1 MLYQVSHTKQNQY
14 VDVLQ
19 LDTLDFMMYQKI
31 HLSNNEEQPIHMPIA
46 IYTKIAR
53 DITITIMYKHV
64 MSAYYGCVNALHAS
78 RKIAL
83 IIITNFTLT
92 ACALISPKPPEVA
105 INLPKDW
112 NQNTQM
118 STPSLSWAPLMTDNT
133 LVELLQQSIKENH
146 TLQQQQLAVDIAH
159 ESLIQSNN
167 ALYWPT
173 LSAGIDATRSDS
185 GLGPQNIMSVNGNLD
200 YEINLWGQLSDA
212 KKSAAF
218 SYASTRATFEYTKQ
232 NTIRNTATAWFNL
245 IAAQQQIIL
254 YQQRLLNLQNN
265 LSIVESQYRSGLS
278 TALNVYLARND
289 LEQEQATLLEN
300 QQILADSKRALNL
313 LIGDYP
319 ITHGYSTI
327 FSLPKI
333 HSSVANTL
341 PSKLLTQRPDL
352 QAAWLDVLQQNAE
365 VAIAHKT
372 RFPQLRLTANI
383 GRSAREFNNL
393 SSAPTIW
400 SVGGSLL
407 QPILNGG
414 ELKAAEKISR
424 LTLKNLEIVYEQ
436 QVFESFS
443 VVHSLLEQKSSLL
456 AQQQHTQ
463 QAASNAQQAA
473 DLALDQY
480 QKGLIDYPTVLESQR
495 RAFDAELR
503 LIVLQQNLAIN
514 TVDLLFNFAIE
525 PNLSTL

>member
-1 MLYQVSHTKQNQY
+1 MPTYQ
-14 VDVLQ
+14 
-19 LDTLDFMMYQKI
+19 
-31 HLSNNEEQPIHMPIA
+31 
-46 IYTKIAR
+46 
-53 DITITIMYKHV
+53 
-64 MSAYYGCVNALHAS
+64 GCVNILHNS
-78 RKIAL
+78 RK
-83 IIITNFTLT
+83 TLLVVASNLTIT
-92 ACALISPKPPEVA
+92 ACTLITPQPPEIA
-105 INLPKDW
+105 IDLPEDW
-112 NQNTQM
+112 RQNTRI

-133 LVELLQQSIKENH
+133 LVELIKQSIKENH
-146 TLQQQQLAVDIAH
+146 TLQQQQLTVDIAQ
-159 ESLIQSNN
+159 ENLIQSNS

-173 LSAGIDATRSDS
+173 LSAGIEATRSNSAD
-185 GLGPQNIMSVNGNLD
+185 LGPQNAISLSGNLD
-200 YEINLWGQLSDA
+200 YELNLWGQLSDA

-265 LSIVESQYRSGLS
+265 LNIVESQYRSGLS

-300 QQILADSKRALNL
+300 QQILADRKRALNL

-319 ITHGYSTI
+319 IANTYTTI
-327 FSLPKI
+327 FSLPNI
-333 HSSVANTL
+333 HSSIVETL
-341 PSKLLTQRPDL
+341 PSELLTQRPDL
-352 QAAWLDVLQQNAE
+352 QSAWLDVLQQNAE
-365 VAIAHKT
+365 VAIAHKS
-372 RFPQLRLTANI
+372 RFPQLTLSANI
-383 GRSAREFNNL
+383 GRSAQEFNGL
-393 SSAPTIW
+393 SGAPTIW
-400 SVGGSLL
+400 SVGSSLF

-424 LTLKNLEIVYEQ
+424 LTLKNLEIAYEQ

-443 VVHSLLEQKSSLL
+443 TVHSLLEQKSSLL
-456 AQQQHTQ
+456 AQQKHTQ

-503 LIVLQQNLAIN
+503 LIVLQQDLAIN
-514 TVDLLFNFAIE
+514 TVDLLFNFSIE
-525 PNLSTL
+525 PDL

>member
-1 MLYQVSHTKQNQY
+1 MVENYTH
-14 VDVLQ
+14 
-19 LDTLDFMMYQKI
+19 TLDFTNPKKYT
-31 HLSNNEEQPIHMPIA
+31 SNNEEQPTHMPIA
-46 IYTKIAR
+46 KYTKIV
-53 DITITIMYKHV
+53 ITIAATHKHF
-64 MSAYYGCVNALHAS
+64 MPTYLGCVNTLRKS
-78 RKIAL
+78 RKILL
-83 IIITNFTLT
+83 IVTSNLTIT
-92 ACALISPKPPEVA
+92 ACSLITPKPPEIA
-105 INLPKDW
+105 IDLPEDW
-112 NQNTQM
+112 SQNARIR
-118 STPSLSWAPLMTDNT
+118 TPSLSWAPLMTDHT
-133 LVELLQQSIKENH
+133 LVELIKQSIKENH
-146 TLQQQQLAVDIAH
+146 TLQQQQLTVDIAQ
-159 ESLIQSNN
+159 ENLIQSNS

-173 LSAGIDATRSDS
+173 LSAGIDSTRSDS
-185 GLGPQNIMSVNGNLD
+185 GLGPQNMISISGNLD
-200 YEINLWGQLSDA
+200 YELNLWGQLSDA

-218 SYASTRATFEYTKQ
+218 NYASTKATFEYTKQ
-232 NTIRNTATAWFNL
+232 SIIRDTATAWFNL
-245 IAAQQQIIL
+245 IAAQQQVIL

-319 ITHGYSTI
+319 IANTYTTI

-333 HSSVANTL
+333 QSSTANTL
-341 PSKLLTQRPDL
+341 PSNLLTQRPDL
-352 QAAWLDVLQQNAE
+352 QAAWLNVLQQDAE
-365 VAIAHKT
+365 VAIAHKA
-372 RFPQLRLTANI
+372 RFPQLTLTANI
-383 GRSAREFNNL
+383 GRNAREFSGL
-393 SSAPTIW
+393 SNAPTIW

-414 ELKAAEKISR
+414 ALKAAEKISR

-456 AQQQHTQ
+456 AQQKHTQ

-525 PNLSTL
+525 PNL

>member
-1 MLYQVSHTKQNQY
+1 MCHAKRTTRNKSNMPM
-14 VDVLQ
+14 VLNCIH
-19 LDTLDFMMYQKI
+19 TLDFLNHKI
-31 HLSNNEEQPIHMPIA
+31 HISINDEQLTHMPSVKPIEIA
-46 IYTKIAR
+46 IALTMAIACKYFIYIYRMCVKTLHISHKITLIA
-53 DITITIMYKHV
+53 I
-64 MSAYYGCVNALHAS
+64 AS
-78 RKIAL
+78 L
-83 IIITNFTLT
+83 TLS
-92 ACALISPKPPEVA
+92 ACALITPKPPEIA
-105 INLPKDW
+105 FDLPKNW
-112 NQNTQM
+112 NQNTQVN
-118 STPSLSWAPLMTDNT
+118 TPSLSWAPLMTDNT
-133 LVELLQQSIKENH
+133 LTQLIQQSIKENH
-146 TLQQQQLAVDIAH
+146 ALQQQKLAVAIAQ
-159 ESLIQSNN
+159 ESLNQSNS

-173 LSAGIDATRSDS
+173 LNAGIDATRSDS
-185 GLGPQNIMSVNGNLD
+185 GEGPQNTISINGNLD

-218 SYASTRATFEYTKQ
+218 SYASTRATFESTKQ

-245 IAAQQQIIL
+245 IAAQQQVIL

-319 ITHGYSTI
+319 IANTYNTI
-327 FSLPKI
+327 FSLPHI
-333 HSSVANTL
+333 HSSIVDTL
-341 PSKLLTQRPDL
+341 PSKLLTRRPDL

-365 VAIAHKT
+365 VAIAHKS
-372 RFPQLRLTANI
+372 RFPQLTLSANI
-383 GRSAREFNNL
+383 GRSAQEFNGL
-393 SSAPTIW
+393 SGTPTIW

-414 ELKAAEKISR
+414 ALKSAEKIAR

-456 AQQQHTQ
+456 AQQKHTQ

-473 DLALDQY
+473 GLALDQY

-503 LIVLQQNLAIN
+503 LIVLQQDLAIN
-514 TVDLLFNFAIE
+514 TVDLLFNFSIE
-525 PNLSTL
+525 PNL